1 MRSPTAYAF
10 TFMTLV
16 AVLYEPLRLSLSHQ
30 ISENIGGVGGVGGL
44 VNLLGA
50 GDERCDHSTN
60 AHNST
65 YHDNYCYEKG
75 SVGPFTPFSFFMLVV
90 WVGPILV
97 AAIFS
102 IRNFKDHDTCEALSG
117 RINSTTVVA
126 ATDTSSSSV
135 ALELLAVVWIGL
147 NFIWFLI
154 PLSVF
159 WFGLTTDVEGSL
171 FSLRILAIAIAAAHP
186 LSWNLMVAAIP
197 ASGIASKL
205 LACDRQTM
213 FDCHRFVSYFTVGW
227 GLLHGV
233 LEIVYMTI
241 ARSSKTGDRKIVD
254 ALLMRGDGENLI
266 YTMGFVALF
275 LVFAQGMV
283 GYGRKVLRD
292 RNWSFRKIHR
302 ALAFALLLVASA
314 HWWPFFLFLIP
325 AISFHGVGIACFRCD
340 LNRNDPNKSLSSLPH
355 SLTRAEVAF
364 LVILSVVSSCLSTLA
379 VWTLREKFM
388 TSSAANLSL
397 PFVFPI
403 FCIIASLLSSIV
415 CTTLCL
421 VTFKG
426 HTEERAQQGNA
437 SPFEECASLLEP
449 DLGKPLLQDLTLN

>member
-1 MRSPTAYAF
+1 MTLPKMRSPTAYAF
-10 TFMTLV
+10 IFMTLV

-75 SVGPFTPFSFFMLVV
+75 SLGPFTPFSFFMLVV

-102 IRNFKDHDTCEALSG
+102 IRNFKDCD
-117 RINSTTVVA
+117 RMNSTTVVG
-126 ATDTSSSSV
+126 ATDTSSSSDV
-135 ALELLAVVWIGL
+135 FALLAVVWIGL
-147 NFIWFLI
+147 NCIWFLI

-159 WFGLTTDVEGSL
+159 WFGLMTDVEGSL
-171 FSLRILAIAIAAAHP
+171 FSLRILAVAIAAAHP

-197 ASGIASKL
+197 ASGIVSKL
-205 LACDRQTM
+205 LGCDRQTM

-233 LEIVYMTI
+233 LEIVYMTM
-241 ARSSKTGDRKIVD
+241 ARSPKTGDRKIVD

-275 LVFAQGMV
+275 LVFAQGIV
-283 GYGRKVLRD
+283 GYGRKVLRE

-302 ALAFALLLVASA
+302 ALAFALLLVAAA

-340 LNRNDPNKSLSSLPH
+340 LNKNDPNKSLSSLPH

-388 TSSAANLSL
+388 TSSAANLSV
-397 PFVFPI
+397 PFVFPV
-403 FCIIASLLSSIV
+403 FCILASLLSSV
-415 CTTLCL
+415 VSTTLCL

-426 HTEERAQQGNA
+426 RTEERPQEEN
-437 SPFEECASLLEP
+437 SNPFEECASLLEP
-449 DLGKPLLQDLTLN
+449 GLEKPLLQGLISN